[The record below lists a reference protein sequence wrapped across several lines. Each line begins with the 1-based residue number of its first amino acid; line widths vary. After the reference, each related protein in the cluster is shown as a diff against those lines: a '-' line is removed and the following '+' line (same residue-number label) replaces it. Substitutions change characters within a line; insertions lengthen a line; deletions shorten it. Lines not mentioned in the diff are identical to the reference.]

1 MEDTSTPTT
10 NVRSGSSK
18 RLHSE
23 AEDGDNE
30 IVAPTETPQEGVEN
44 QRGEKVQREGL
55 KKRATTTSLM

>member
-1 MEDTSTPTT
+1 VEDTSTPTT

-30 IVAPTETPQEGVEN
+30 IVAPTETPQEG
-44 QRGEKVQREGL
+44 GERPEGRKAQRESS
-55 KKRATTTSLM
+55 KRRVITTSLI